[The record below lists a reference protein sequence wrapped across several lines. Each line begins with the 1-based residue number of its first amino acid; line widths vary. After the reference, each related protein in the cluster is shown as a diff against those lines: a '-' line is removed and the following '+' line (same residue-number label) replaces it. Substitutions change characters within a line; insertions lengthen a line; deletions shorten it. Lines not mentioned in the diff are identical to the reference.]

1 MNQSLRKKRAT
12 YFLWTCRGV
21 TLLSIFILG
30 VLLFHILSEG
40 LAWLNVEFLNRFP
53 SRFPEKAGIKSAL
66 FGSVWLISM
75 TAFISVPVGVA
86 TAFYL
91 EEYAPKNK
99 LIRFFKINISNL
111 AGMPSIVYG
120 LLGLTIFVRFFDLDR
135 SLWAGSLTLSLL
147 ILPVIIIAA
156 GEAIRAVPDSIRF
169 GAFALGA
176 RRWQVILGQL
186 LPAALPGIMTGIIL
200 ALSRA
205 IGESAPLIMVG
216 AFSYIA
222 FIPEGPGD
230 PFTALPIQIFNWAG
244 RPQADFHGIA
254 AAGIIVLLGVLF
266 VMNFVAVLIRQ
277 KFQRY
282 KM

>member
-1 MNQSLRKKRAT
+1 
-12 YFLWTCRGV
+12 
-21 TLLSIFILG
+21 
-30 VLLFHILSEG
+30 
-40 LAWLNVEFLNRFP
+40 
-53 SRFPEKAGIKSAL
+53 
-66 FGSVWLISM
+66 
-75 TAFISVPVGVA
+75 
-86 TAFYL
+86 
-91 EEYAPKNK
+91 
-99 LIRFFKINISNL
+99 
-111 AGMPSIVYG
+111 
-120 LLGLTIFVRFFDLDR
+120 
-135 SLWAGSLTLSLL
+135 
-147 ILPVIIIAA
+147 
-156 GEAIRAVPDSIRF
+156 
-169 GAFALGA
+169 
-176 RRWQVILGQL
+176 
-186 LPAALPGIMTGIIL
+186 MTGVIV

-266 VMNFVAVLIRQ
+266 VMNFVAVMIRQ

>member
-1 MNQSLRKKRAT
+1 MNQSLRKKREI
-12 YFLWTCRGV
+12 YFLWTCRVV
-21 TLLSIFILG
+21 TFLAIFILG
-30 VLLFHILSEG
+30 VLLFHILKEG
-40 LAWLNVEFLNRFP
+40 LAWLNFEFLNRFP
-53 SRFPEKAGIKSAL
+53 SRFPAKAGIKSAL
-66 FGSVWLISM
+66 FGSLWLISM
-75 TAFISVPVGVA
+75 TACISVPLGVA

-91 EEYAPKNK
+91 EEYAPRNR
-99 LIRFFKINISNL
+99 LIRFFQVNISNL

-120 LLGLTIFVRFFDLDR
+120 LLGLAIFVRYFNLDR

-147 ILPVIIIAA
+147 ILPVIIISSQ
-156 GEAIRAVPDSIRF
+156 EAIRAVPDSIRL

-186 LPAALPGIMTGIIL
+186 LPASLPGIMTGVIL

-266 VMNFVAVLIRQ
+266 IMNFGAVMIRQ

>member
-1 MNQSLRKKRAT
+1 MKTGWRKKRET
-12 YFLWTCRGV
+12 YFLWTCRSV
-21 TLLSIFILG
+21 TFLAIFILG

-40 LAWLNVEFLNRFP
+40 LAWLNVEFLTRFP
-53 SRFPEKAGIKSAL
+53 SRFPAKAGLKSAL
-66 FGSVWLISM
+66 FGSLWLIAM
-75 TAFISVPVGVA
+75 TALIAVPMGIA

-91 EEYAPKNK
+91 EEYASGNK
-99 LIRFFKINISNL
+99 LIRFFQINIANL

-120 LLGLTIFVRFFDLDR
+120 LLGLTIFVRYFGLDR
-135 SLWAGSLTLSLL
+135 SLWSGSLTLSLL

-156 GEAIRAVPDSIRF
+156 KEAIRAVPDTVRL
-169 GAFALGA
+169 GAYALGA

-186 LPAALPGIMTGIIL
+186 LPASLPGIMTGVIL

-222 FIPEGPGD
+222 FIPEGPSD

-266 VMNFVAVLIRQ
+266 IMNFGAVMIRQ

>member
-12 YFLWTCRGV
+12 YFLWACRGV

-53 SRFPEKAGIKSAL
+53 SRFPAKAGIKSAL
-66 FGSVWLISM
+66 FGSLWLISM

-99 LIRFFKINISNL
+99 LIRFFQINIANL

-120 LLGLTIFVRFFDLDR
+120 LLGLTIFVRFFNLDR
-135 SLWAGSLTLSLL
+135 SLWSGSLTLSLL
-147 ILPVIIIAA
+147 ILPVIIIAS
-156 GEAIRAVPDSIRF
+156 GEAIRQVPDSIRF

-186 LPAALPGIMTGIIL
+186 LPASLPGIMTGVIL

-266 VMNFVAVLIRQ
+266 VMNFVAVMIRQ

>member
-1 MNQSLRKKRAT
+1 MKSKWRKKRET

-21 TLLSIFILG
+21 TLLSILILG

-53 SRFPEKAGIKSAL
+53 SRFPAKAGIKSAL
-66 FGSVWLISM
+66 FGSLWLIAM
-75 TAFISVPVGVA
+75 TALIAVPVGVA

-91 EEYAPKNK
+91 EEYAPRNR
-99 LIRFFKINISNL
+99 LIRFFQINIANL

-120 LLGLTIFVRFFDLDR
+120 LLGLTIFVRYFNLDR
-135 SLWAGSLTLSLL
+135 SLWSGSLTLSLL
-147 ILPVIIIAA
+147 ILPVIVIAA
-156 GEAIRAVPDSIRF
+156 QEAIRAVPETIRF
-169 GAFALGA
+169 GAYALGA

-186 LPAALPGIMTGIIL
+186 LPASLPGIMTGVIL

-266 VMNFVAVLIRQ
+266 IMNFGAVMIRQ